1 MRKKT
6 KNEHTPEEK
15 YFENI
20 KNEVRDVILNNTI
33 EYALNKF
40 KEMLPEWREKFQ
52 NWKNKYFS

>member
-6 KNEHTPEEK
+6 KIEPTPEEK

-20 KNEVRDVILNNTI
+20 KNEVRDVILNNTF